1 MVKGESERKELKKKN
16 IRHGFHG
23 LTRCFLEY
31 HLCNLCVAE
40 GDQCQKILFVKTD
53 GD

>member
-23 LTRCFLEY
+23 LTLIPSR
-31 HLCNLCVAE
+31 
-40 GDQCQKILFVKTD
+40 
-53 GD
+53 

>member
-23 LTRCFLEY
+23 LTRPAF
-31 HLCNLCVAE
+31 HPA
-40 GDQCQKILFVKTD
+40 GAGRKI
-53 GD
+53 